1 MTRLL
6 YQVLL
11 WLHPPCFRREFAAEM
26 LWIFDDSVESE
37 GSPRLLFDALVS
49 LGRQWLLRSG
59 AWRIAAALAGGL
71 LQVALGGLVVQIV
84 GLPPVRLRPN
94 SAAAPITATVDDL
107 VRITVFLLPA
117 VILSV
122 VLLALW
128 TRRFTQKRIH
138 GSR

>member
-6 YQVLL
+6 YQWLL
-11 WLHPPCFRREFAAEM
+11 WLHPPRFRREFSGEM
-26 LWIFDDSVESE
+26 LWIFDNSAASE
-37 GSPRLLFDALVS
+37 GPVRLLFDAVVS

-59 AWRIAAALAGGL
+59 CWKIAAALAGGL
-71 LQVALGGLVVQIV
+71 MQVALGGLAVQMIGYRRV
-84 GLPPVRLRPN
+84 SLH
-94 SAAAPITATVDDL
+94 SAATPITATVDDL

-128 TRRFTQKRIH
+128 IRGFTHKRMH
-138 GSR
+138 GVR

>member
-6 YQVLL
+6 YQWLL
-11 WLHPPCFRREFAAEM
+11 WLHPPRFRREFAGEM
-26 LWIFDDSVESE
+26 LWIFDNSVASE
-37 GSPRLLFDALVS
+37 GSAHLLFDALVS

-59 AWRIAAALAGGL
+59 CWKIAAALGGGL
-71 LQVALGGLVVQIV
+71 LQVALGGLAVQTIGYPRV
-84 GLPPVRLRPN
+84 SLHT
-94 SAAAPITATVDDL
+94 AATPITATVGDL

-128 TRRFTQKRIH
+128 TRGFTHKRMH
-138 GSR
+138 GLR